1 MNHLIHK
8 SLYPLLLGLCFKY
21 KFLEVAKLVFL
32 TTMLYSIFMLYI
44 KQYIYM
50 FSEPH
55 FRKYIFIYTVSTT
68 NILHTSSYCTYSTLI
83 KHFY

>member
-44 KQYIYM
+44 KQYIYV
-50 FSEPH
+50 
-55 FRKYIFIYTVSTT
+55 FRASLQKIDIYI
-68 NILHTSSYCTYSTLI
+68 HC
-83 KHFY
+83 